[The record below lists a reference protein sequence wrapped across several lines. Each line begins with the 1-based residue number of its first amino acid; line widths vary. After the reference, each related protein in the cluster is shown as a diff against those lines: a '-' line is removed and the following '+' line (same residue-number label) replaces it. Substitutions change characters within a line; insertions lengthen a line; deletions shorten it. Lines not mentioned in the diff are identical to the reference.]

1 MNKKRIVGVALAV
14 GACGVLAAAGM
25 MLSKKSGAVV
35 LDQAG
40 NEIAKLILQD
50 GKISYECED
59 KYQSYADIVS
69 QEAVKMIQ
77 EREGVNEKTAAKIL
91 ADREIT
97 VKTWLDRETL
107 DAVIGSYN
115 DGEGMACERFG
126 AAVTDKEGHLTA
138 CYSDTKGNDNY
149 NNVTKPAFAGSTMK
163 PLSVYGPA
171 IEDGTICWSS
181 LYEDSAYGV
190 VAGDNGI
197 AREWPENVVP
207 FTGKNVTA
215 ADALKESN
223 NAVAVKVLKDY
234 GVEKSVRFL
243 EDTLGYDVD
252 NEKKILEE
260 EGEDRTLSNIASGYL
275 AEGEDRILS
284 NIALGYLENGVT
296 VFKMADA
303 YQVFINE
310 GKDTPLCA
318 VKEIEKSGETYWTP
332 QQKESEVFSEDT
344 AYNIM
349 NRMLREVVTDGTGIS
364 AQVTGLDVCGKTGTS
379 EYGDHWFVGMIPG
392 NVCAVWYKS
401 DKDMD
406 AETADAARICKG
418 VFEKIGADAS
428 EQYSIPT
435 GVKEEVY
442 CKKSG
447 LLAGEQ
453 CQETGIG
460 YYKEGTFSKLCEECR

>member
-1 MNKKRIVGVALAV
+1 MNKKRIVGVTLAV

-171 IEDGTICWSS
+171 VEDGTICWSS

-215 ADALKESN
+215 ADAVKESN

-243 EDTLGYDVD
+243 KDTLDYDVD
-252 NEKKILEE
+252 NEEELLE
-260 EGEDRTLSNIASGYL
+260 N
-275 AEGEDRILS
+275 EGEDRILS

-296 VFKMADA
+296 VAKMADA
-303 YQVFINE
+303 YQVFANE
-310 GKDTPLCA
+310 GVDTSLCA
-318 VKEIEKSGETYWTP
+318 VKEIKKSDETYWTP
-332 QQKESEVFSEDT
+332 RQEETEVFSEET
-344 AYNIM
+344 AYIM

-364 AQVTGLDVCGKTGTS
+364 AQVKGLDVCGKTGTS
-379 EYGDHWFVGMIPG
+379 EYGDHWFVGTIPG
-392 NVCAVWYKS
+392 NVCAVWYKT

-406 AETADAARICKG
+406 ADTADAARICKG
-418 VFEKIGADAS
+418 IFEKIGADS
-428 EQYSIPT
+428 PGQYSIPD

-447 LLAGEQ
+447 LLAGDS
-453 CQETGIG
+453 CKETGIG
-460 YYKEGTFSKLCEECR
+460 CYSEGTFSKLCEECQ

>member
-1 MNKKRIVGVALAV
+1 MKN
-14 GACGVLAAAGM
+14 CG
-25 MLSKKSGAVV
+25 
-35 LDQAG
+35 
-40 NEIAKLILQD
+40 
-50 GKISYECED
+50 
-59 KYQSYADIVS
+59 
-69 QEAVKMIQ
+69 
-77 EREGVNEKTAAKIL
+77 KIL

-234 GVEKSVRFL
+234 GVEKSVRFW
-243 EDTLGYDVD
+243 
-252 NEKKILEE
+252 KI
-260 EGEDRTLSNIASGYL
+260 RS
-275 AEGEDRILS
+275 
-284 NIALGYLENGVT
+284 V
-296 VFKMADA
+296 MM
-303 YQVFINE
+303 
-310 GKDTPLCA
+310 
-318 VKEIEKSGETYWTP
+318 W
-332 QQKESEVFSEDT
+332 
-344 AYNIM
+344 IM
-349 NRMLREVVTDGTGIS
+349 RKR
-364 AQVTGLDVCGKTGTS
+364 
-379 EYGDHWFVGMIPG
+379 F
-392 NVCAVWYKS
+392 
-401 DKDMD
+401 
-406 AETADAARICKG
+406 
-418 VFEKIGADAS
+418 
-428 EQYSIPT
+428 
-435 GVKEEVY
+435 
-442 CKKSG
+442 
-447 LLAGEQ
+447 
-453 CQETGIG
+453 
-460 YYKEGTFSKLCEECR
+460 

>member
-50 GKISYECED
+50 GKISYECEAQ
-59 KYQSYADIVS
+59 YQSYADIVS

-126 AAVTDKEGHLTA
+126 AAV
-138 CYSDTKGNDNY
+138 
-149 NNVTKPAFAGSTMK
+149 
-163 PLSVYGPA
+163 
-171 IEDGTICWSS
+171 EDGTICWSS

-275 AEGEDRILS
+275 EEGEDRILS

-296 VFKMADA
+296 VSKMADA

-344 AYNIM
+344 AYIM

-460 YYKEGTFSKLCEECR
+460 YYRKEDCPKVCGECK

>member
-163 PLSVYGPA
+163 PLSVYGRRLRT
-171 IEDGTICWSS
+171 ERYVGHRCTK
-181 LYEDSAYGV
+181 
-190 VAGDNGI
+190 I
-197 AREWPENVVP
+197 ALMELWQETTGLPENGRKMSCRLQ
-207 FTGKNVTA
+207 GK
-215 ADALKESN
+215 
-223 NAVAVKVLKDY
+223 
-234 GVEKSVRFL
+234 
-243 EDTLGYDVD
+243 
-252 NEKKILEE
+252 
-260 EGEDRTLSNIASGYL
+260 
-275 AEGEDRILS
+275 
-284 NIALGYLENGVT
+284 
-296 VFKMADA
+296 M
-303 YQVFINE
+303 
-310 GKDTPLCA
+310 
-318 VKEIEKSGETYWTP
+318 
-332 QQKESEVFSEDT
+332 
-344 AYNIM
+344 
-349 NRMLREVVTDGTGIS
+349 
-364 AQVTGLDVCGKTGTS
+364 
-379 EYGDHWFVGMIPG
+379 
-392 NVCAVWYKS
+392 
-401 DKDMD
+401 
-406 AETADAARICKG
+406 
-418 VFEKIGADAS
+418 
-428 EQYSIPT
+428 
-435 GVKEEVY
+435 
-442 CKKSG
+442 
-447 LLAGEQ
+447 
-453 CQETGIG
+453 
-460 YYKEGTFSKLCEECR
+460 

>member
-296 VFKMADA
+296 VSKMADA

-447 LLAGEQ
+447 LLAGDRQ
-453 CQETGIG
+453 RRRSSHRHDKRRTGA
-460 YYKEGTFSKLCEECR
+460 

>member
-163 PLSVYGPA
+163 PLSVYGLA

-197 AREWPENVVP
+197 AREW
-207 FTGKNVTA
+207 
-215 ADALKESN
+215 
-223 NAVAVKVLKDY
+223 
-234 GVEKSVRFL
+234 
-243 EDTLGYDVD
+243 
-252 NEKKILEE
+252 
-260 EGEDRTLSNIASGYL
+260 
-275 AEGEDRILS
+275 
-284 NIALGYLENGVT
+284 
-296 VFKMADA
+296 
-303 YQVFINE
+303 
-310 GKDTPLCA
+310 
-318 VKEIEKSGETYWTP
+318 
-332 QQKESEVFSEDT
+332 
-344 AYNIM
+344 
-349 NRMLREVVTDGTGIS
+349 
-364 AQVTGLDVCGKTGTS
+364 
-379 EYGDHWFVGMIPG
+379 PG

>member
-163 PLSVYGPA
+163 PLSVYGLA

-296 VFKMADA
+296 VSKMADA
-303 YQVFINE
+303 YQVFIND
-310 GKDTPLCA
+310 GTDTPLCA

-344 AYNIM
+344 AYIM

>member
-296 VFKMADA
+296 VSKMADA

-344 AYNIM
+344 AYIM

-379 EYGDHWFVGMIPG
+379 EYGDQWFVGMIPG
-392 NVCAVWYKS
+392 KCMCGMV
-401 DKDMD
+401 
-406 AETADAARICKG
+406 
-418 VFEKIGADAS
+418 
-428 EQYSIPT
+428 
-435 GVKEEVY
+435 
-442 CKKSG
+442 
-447 LLAGEQ
+447 
-453 CQETGIG
+453 
-460 YYKEGTFSKLCEECR
+460 